1 MIEKLK
7 SYVNYEFII
16 LLSILLLGLFINYVF
31 LLLYFAYFVIISLID
46 IYNVYKIAWNNPNDH
61 HKPLSNNRGFGIILI
76 GFLFGSS
83 IWFYLDSID
92 YFNSII

>member
-46 IYNVYKIAWNNPNDH
+46 IYNVYK
-61 HKPLSNNRGFGIILI
+61 
-76 GFLFGSS
+76 
-83 IWFYLDSID
+83 
-92 YFNSII
+92 